1 MSEVGAADRERL
13 LRSKRSELRYINY
26 ALPTARKRRERR
38 IDACI
43 FHRADPY
50 SGIVTSRK
58 RKLRE
63 FFAVCDNEGPLPQI
77 TLLNVDAP
85 PTSAAEKQF
94 LDDSDILLY
103 VQTTCPPSFG
113 VSSSLPRLARVTL
126 LTIRL
131 PEIGPSTRLNSQSVE
146 NYAPIPRN
154 KDHLSAKQVLMLAVL
169 IRRERRRN
177 YSAMGQERERAEP
190 LHRVRRVRAA
200 GRLR

>member
-43 FHRADPY
+43 FHRADPG

-77 TLLNVDAP
+77 TLSNVDAP
-85 PTSAAEKQF
+85 PTSAAEKEF
-94 LDDSDILLY
+94 LDVSDILLY
-103 VQTTCPPSFG
+103 VQT
-113 VSSSLPRLARVTL
+113 
-126 LTIRL
+126 I
-131 PEIGPSTRLNSQSVE
+131 
-146 NYAPIPRN
+146 
-154 KDHLSAKQVLMLAVL
+154 
-169 IRRERRRN
+169 
-177 YSAMGQERERAEP
+177 
-190 LHRVRRVRAA
+190 
-200 GRLR
+200 